1 MVSGS
6 VDAFSDSDKAS
17 LQAKVATTAGVDK
30 SLVVISVA
38 AASVRVTAMITVP
51 ASTTPFAVN
60 ITLTSRLGTVAAAST
75 ALAVALEEVPIITIM
90 YDGIPDPPVNR
101 SWDPPPDLEDDTA
114 PKDDQPEGMSTI
126 LVGTVAG
133 AVAVAVF
140 LALYFLGRWRLRVVR
155 RGQKQ
160 RGQKQRAAP
169 GPGNNIGSNVAV
181 FPGQQA
187 GVEIGDQ
194 LDQGTPL
201 DQQIEIK
208 IDDILTV

>member
-1 MVSGS
+1 M
-6 VDAFSDSDKAS
+6 
-17 LQAKVATTAGVDK
+17 
-30 SLVVISVA
+30 
-38 AASVRVTAMITVP
+38 P
-51 ASTTPFAVN
+51 ASTTPVAVN

-90 YDGIPDPPVNR
+90 YDGIPDPPVGR
-101 SWDPPPDLEDDTA
+101 GWDPPPDLEDDTA
-114 PKDDQPEGMSTI
+114 PKNDPPEGMSDI
-126 LVGTVAG
+126 LVGTVAV

-155 RGQKQ
+155 RRQKQ
-160 RGQKQRAAP
+160 RSAP
-169 GPGNNIGSNVAV
+169 GLGINTGSNVAV
-181 FPGQQA
+181 FQGQQT

-208 IDDILTV
+208 IEDLPMTV